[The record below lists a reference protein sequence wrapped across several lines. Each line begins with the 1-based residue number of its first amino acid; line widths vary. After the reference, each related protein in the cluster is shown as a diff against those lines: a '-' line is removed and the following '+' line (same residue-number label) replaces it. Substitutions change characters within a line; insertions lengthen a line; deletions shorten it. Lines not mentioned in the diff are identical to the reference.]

1 MWDMRMMRVSVEQSV
16 KAHGSSGVELEE
28 LIAFD
33 GVALAAYMNLRDG

>member
-1 MWDMRMMRVSVEQSV
+1 MWEMRMMRVSVEQSV

-28 LIAFD
+28 LFD